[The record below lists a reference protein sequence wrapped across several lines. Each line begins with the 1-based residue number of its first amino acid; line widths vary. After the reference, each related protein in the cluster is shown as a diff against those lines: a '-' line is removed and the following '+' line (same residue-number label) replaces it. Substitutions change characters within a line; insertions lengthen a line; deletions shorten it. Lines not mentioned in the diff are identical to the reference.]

1 MTLAQP
7 TRTTA
12 RPVGRRGRAPG
23 GEAMGGNAMSEG
35 ADRRD
40 EQAIPAP
47 ERAGAD
53 RALVE
58 RLRGGDAA
66 AGEELVRRSYRR
78 TYAALVKLCGDADLA
93 SDLTQEAYRRAWAG
107 LDGFRGEASFA
118 TWMYRIA
125 YTTFLNH
132 LRRPQSVQT
141 GLPDD
146 VDQTPDA
153 GPGPGLK
160 AQSEQEAS
168 RLRRA
173 VAALPEGQRLAVS
186 ACFWGDV
193 PVREIARLEG
203 VTTVAIRKRIR
214 SALAAL
220 AESLGNAPDVGASPV
235 GGRVGS

>member
-1 MTLAQP
+1 MRDDCTGETSACD
-7 TRTTA
+7 A
-12 RPVGRRGRAPG
+12 RGPDQGPDQDLDRSAVQ
-23 GEAMGGNAMSEG
+23 GEETDLG
-35 ADRRD
+35 
-40 EQAIPAP
+40 
-47 ERAGAD
+47 
-53 RALVE
+53 LVR
-58 RLRGGDAA
+58 RLRQGEAA

-107 LDGFRGEASFA
+107 LDGFRGDAAFA

-125 YTTFLNH
+125 FTTFLNH
-132 LRRPQSVQT
+132 QRRPQRVRT

-146 VDQTPDA
+146 VEQMPESS
-153 GPGPGLK
+153 PGPRRR
-160 AQSEQEAS
+160 AQEEQEGA

-186 ACFWGDV
+186 ACFWGEV

-203 VTTVAIRKRIR
+203 VTAVAIRKRIR

-220 AESLGNAPDVGASPV
+220 AETLGGVPRMPEAGGASPSSGR
-235 GGRVGS
+235 GGS